1 MILRINIKQ
10 KPRIYILIINRLNV
24 NENIA
29 GARYVN
35 VGKKKEYKSMI
46 IAKRIHVS
54 CYFMIS
60 RFCVQVYTHEIKY
73 NLF

>member
-35 VGKKKEYKSMI
+35 VGEKKEYKSMI

-54 CYFMIS
+54 CYFIIS
-60 RFCVQVYTHEIKY
+60 RFCVRKFIHTR
-73 NLF
+73 

>member
-10 KPRIYILIINRLNV
+10 KPRIYILIINRLKV

-35 VGKKKEYKSMI
+35 VGKKRST
-46 IAKRIHVS
+46 S
-54 CYFMIS
+54 
-60 RFCVQVYTHEIKY
+60 Q
-73 NLF
+73 

>member
-35 VGKKKEYKSMI
+35 VEKKRST
-46 IAKRIHVS
+46 S
-54 CYFMIS
+54 
-60 RFCVQVYTHEIKY
+60 Q
-73 NLF
+73 